1 MKREGEQCGEQCIA
15 KKCGEDLLAPFSP
28 FPAQQLGEF
37 LLEGFCFGTQTVK
50 SFLSA
55 QRCAAKPMLPISR

>member
-1 MKREGEQCGEQCIA
+1 MKREGEQRGHQRIA
-15 KKCGEDLLAPFSP
+15 KKRGEDLLAPLSS

-37 LLEGFCFGTQTVK
+37 LPEGFCFGTQTVK